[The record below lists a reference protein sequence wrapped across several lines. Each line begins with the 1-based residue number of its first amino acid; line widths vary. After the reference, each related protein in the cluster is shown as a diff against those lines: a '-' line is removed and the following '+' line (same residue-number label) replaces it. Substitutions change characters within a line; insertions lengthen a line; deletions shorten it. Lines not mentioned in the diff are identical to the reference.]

1 MKVLYETLLSKS
13 SLNSSWTIA
22 NIDITYNS
30 DKAALNHFFVTEAMF
45 WNEFFIKRTMLHIST
60 KITDYGLNCKS
71 FSPAFQKYQ
80 IIYPTIYKMRGMWC
94 VKGAVSQTTFMST
107 SDPNHQLVCL
117 EPFCT
122 KNSQPCF
129 NLWKQVIY

>member
-1 MKVLYETLLSKS
+1 MKVLYGILLYSC

-22 NIDITYNS
+22 NIGITYNS
-30 DKAALNHFFVTEAMF
+30 DKVALIQLCVTEVMF
-45 WNEFFIKRTMLHIST
+45 RNEFFIKRTVHIGI